1 MNSDSEHAIATHRA
15 RRAKKSNKM
24 DDFVYEAK
32 GAAAGQKRSSE
43 EAGIGQ
49 GTEKEPVKSKR
60 QKVKEHPADGERNSE
75 ESE

>member
-1 MNSDSEHAIATHRA
+1 
-15 RRAKKSNKM
+15 M

-32 GAAAGQKRSSE
+32 GAAAAAGQKRSSE